1 SMHKMPGRDF
11 EFSFGSPWGDLE
23 RASLNADLGEYFG
36 TRDGVLVVRAPADS
50 GLPLKGGD
58 VILSIGGRKPTSPTH
73 AMRILRSYDEG
84 ETVSVEIMRKQKRMT
99 LAWKVP
105 ARQERSFKRPHERAG
120 QSQRRRHR
128 PHRQRVHGA
137 RPAP

>member
-1 SMHKMPGRDF
+1 
-11 EFSFGSPWGDLE
+11 
-23 RASLNADLGEYFG
+23 
-36 TRDGVLVVRAPADS
+36 
-50 GLPLKGGD
+50 LKGGD

-105 ARQERSFKRPHERAG
+105 AREERSFKRRHEREE
-120 QSQRRRHR
+120 QSQFRWLR
-128 PHRQRVHGA
+128 PHRQRVQGV
-137 RPAP
+137 